1 MIYLYSGTP
10 GSGKSLD
17 LARILYNNKD
27 SYFIVNFP
35 TTLQQERNRHIFYIS
50 DWNKVKP
57 DELAKFSEKYFK
69 NHKFKEGALT
79 IIIDEAQIY
88 FNSREWSKSNRLDW
102 LRFFTNHRHFGF
114 DIILAC
120 QNSMMLDR
128 QIRNLIEIEVI
139 HRKINNMG
147 AGGVFVRA
155 LFLSPTLFI
164 KIRYYFP
171 LKMKEGHEY
180 FRYKKKYAKIYDSY
194 DKSFFNS
201 VDCDVRKSL
210 EIEDM
215 E

>member
-35 TTLQQERNRHIFYIS
+35 TTLQKEHNRHIFYIS
-50 DWNKVKP
+50 DWNKVTP

-69 NHKFKEGALT
+69 NHKFKEGAIT

-147 AGGVFVRA
+147 AGGLSLVFGCLLPYR
-155 LFLSPTLFI
+155 T
-164 KIRYYFP
+164 
-171 LKMKEGHEY
+171 
-180 FRYKKKYAKIYDSY
+180 
-194 DKSFFNS
+194 
-201 VDCDVRKSL
+201 
-210 EIEDM
+210 
-215 E
+215 